1 MTDDA
6 AAIVYDEIQKTD
18 ILTGAKYMSFAEGV
32 EEGLIRLLV
41 MTATC
46 SLRCNR
52 VPPGSPRPL

>member
-32 EEGLIRLLV
+32 EEGPFFVGDDCKRALYDAIESRQASQVL
-41 MTATC
+41 
-46 SLRCNR
+46 
-52 VPPGSPRPL
+52 